1 MIITATQIKIKSIL
15 GFIRF
20 VPRIRNIKS
29 QLSKVD
35 GLIFIEFNGFRTLT
49 GWESYEAMIAF
60 RNNGQHLNAMKNVKH
75 IGKSKSITWEA
86 QSKPDWNRVKEKLG
100 EVQFNG

>member
-1 MIITATQIKIKSIL
+1 MVITATQIKIKSIL

-20 VPRIRNIKS
+20 IPRIRNIRS

-35 GLIFIEFNGFRTLT
+35 GLLFVEFNGLRTLT
-49 GWESYEAMIAF
+49 GWESFEKMKSF
-60 RNNGQHLNAMKNVKH
+60 RNNGHHLDAMENVKY

-86 QSKPDWNRVKEKLG
+86 ESKPNWNKVKEKLN
-100 EVQFNG
+100 EVHFNA